1 MIECF
6 VDVAFSYS
14 FAKIQCKYQNQLIFY
29 RKKGGGGG
37 GGEGGRLLR
46 DRHIHTD

>member
-6 VDVAFSYS
+6 VDVAFSYT

-29 RKKGGGGG
+29 RKKKAVGRGGGG
-37 GGEGGRLLR
+37 LLR
-46 DRHIHTD
+46 DRHIHMD